1 MGRVSQY
8 HSNVEKGIRAFGKKY
23 SKRFEKVCNS
33 ATLIHINHPT
43 KKMYPILYRP
53 DVILVTKF
61 GKRHIFEV
69 LDSELKDAN
78 LIISDI
84 VQSCLSPNTSRVIF
98 IVEKKKD
105 QDQVINLSQTIASN
119 LISKGVSKR
128 ELPRM
133 NVFYILSSEAKSP
146 ETVTEI
152 LADLLLRG

>member
-1 MGRVSQY
+1 M
-8 HSNVEKGIRAFGKKY
+8 EKGIRAFGKKY

-33 ATLIHINHPT
+33 ATPIHINHPT

-78 LIISDI
+78 LIIADI
-84 VQSCLSPNTSRVIF
+84 VQSCLSPNTSEVIL
-98 IVEKKKD
+98 IVKKEKD
-105 QDQVINLSQTIASN
+105 QDQVMNLGQTITDN
-119 LISKGVSKR
+119 LISKGISKR
-128 ELPRM
+128 ELPRI
-133 NVFYILSSEAKSP
+133 NVFYILRSEAKSS

-152 LADLLLRG
+152 LADLLL